1 MTGPSFAFLVFD
13 LDGVLLDFH
22 PERRLARLAAITG
35 LTPAFLQAAIWDSDF
50 ERSAEAGAWPD
61 GEAYLAAF
69 NARIGVAVTREQW
82 IAARREAM
90 TPRAAVIGYLRRL
103 RERVPLA
110 LLTNNGALLLEALP
124 QLCGDVT
131 ELFGDRLLASFQE
144 RGGGEEWLVVL
155 RDEDDAADTAALMAA
170 FRLTQKEAEV
180 LYWVT
185 KGKTNKDIG
194 DILGTSPR
202 TVNKHLEH
210 VFEKLGVE
218 TRTAAANLAIG
229 RLRGAG

>member
-131 ELFGDRLLASFQE
+131 ELFGERLHASFQFGARKPDPAVYQRLLA
-144 RGGGEEWLVVL
+144 RHGVPP
-155 RDEDDAADTAALMAA
+155 AAALMIDDDARNVAGAVQAGLAGYRYEGLDALAA
-170 FRLTQKEAEV
+170 FLEPRLP
-180 LYWVT
+180 
-185 KGKTNKDIG
+185 
-194 DILGTSPR
+194 PR
-202 TVNKHLEH
+202 PS
-210 VFEKLGVE
+210 
-218 TRTAAANLAIG
+218 
-229 RLRGAG
+229 

>member
-131 ELFGDRLLASFQE
+131 ELFGEGLHASFQFGARKPDPAVYQRLLA
-144 RGGGEEWLVVL
+144 RHGVPP
-155 RDEDDAADTAALMAA
+155 AAALMIDDDARNVAGAVQAGLAGYRYEGLDALAA
-170 FRLTQKEAEV
+170 FLEPRLP
-180 LYWVT
+180 
-185 KGKTNKDIG
+185 
-194 DILGTSPR
+194 PR
-202 TVNKHLEH
+202 PS
-210 VFEKLGVE
+210 
-218 TRTAAANLAIG
+218 
-229 RLRGAG
+229 

>member
-1 MTGPSFAFLVFD
+1 MTGPSFSFLVFD

-35 LTPAFLQAAIWDSDF
+35 LTPVFLQAAIWDSDF
-50 ERSAEAGAWPD
+50 ERSAEAGAWPS

-69 NARIGVAVTREQW
+69 NARIGVAVTRDQW

-131 ELFGDRLLASFQE
+131 ELFGERLHASFQFGARKPDPAVYQRLLA
-144 RGGGEEWLVVL
+144 RHGVPP
-155 RDEDDAADTAALMAA
+155 TAALMVDDDARNVGGAVQAGLAGYRYQGLDALAA
-170 FRLTQKEAEV
+170 FLEPRLP
-180 LYWVT
+180 
-185 KGKTNKDIG
+185 
-194 DILGTSPR
+194 PR
-202 TVNKHLEH
+202 PS
-210 VFEKLGVE
+210 
-218 TRTAAANLAIG
+218 
-229 RLRGAG
+229 

>member
-131 ELFGDRLLASFQE
+131 ELFGERLHASFQFGARKPDPAVYQRLLA
-144 RGGGEEWLVVL
+144 RHGVPP
-155 RDEDDAADTAALMAA
+155 AAALMIDDDARNVAGAVQAGLAGYRYEGLDALAA
-170 FRLTQKEAEV
+170 VLEPRLP
-180 LYWVT
+180 
-185 KGKTNKDIG
+185 
-194 DILGTSPR
+194 PR
-202 TVNKHLEH
+202 PS
-210 VFEKLGVE
+210 
-218 TRTAAANLAIG
+218 
-229 RLRGAG
+229 

>member
-131 ELFGDRLLASFQE
+131 ELFGERLHASFQFGARKPDPAVYQRLLA
-144 RGGGEEWLVVL
+144 RHGVPPAGALMI
-155 RDEDDAADTAALMAA
+155 DDDARNVAGAVQAGLAGYRYEGLDALAA
-170 FRLTQKEAEV
+170 FLEPRLP
-180 LYWVT
+180 
-185 KGKTNKDIG
+185 
-194 DILGTSPR
+194 PR
-202 TVNKHLEH
+202 PS
-210 VFEKLGVE
+210 
-218 TRTAAANLAIG
+218 
-229 RLRGAG
+229 